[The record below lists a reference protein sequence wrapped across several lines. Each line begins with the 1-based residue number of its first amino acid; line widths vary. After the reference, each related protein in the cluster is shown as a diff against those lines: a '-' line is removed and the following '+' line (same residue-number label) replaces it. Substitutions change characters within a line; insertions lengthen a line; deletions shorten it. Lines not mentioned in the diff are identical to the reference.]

1 LILLGLLGLAAAF
14 LEAPGNEWSATYID
28 DTFASGPATAALG
41 FVAFTVG
48 MTTIRLI
55 GDSIA
60 ARWGDARSFTGS
72 LPVAAIGWAA
82 VVFAPGP
89 AVAIAG
95 FGVAGLGTGM
105 IFPQL
110 YATGASGVLV
120 SQGRGLSAMSF
131 GARLGFLLVTPA
143 VGLAGSRVGLDVA
156 LAWIMAPVFVALLVL
171 ARTNAA
177 TATGPSRHPSS

>member
-1 LILLGLLGLAAAF
+1 
-14 LEAPGNEWSATYID
+14 
-28 DTFASGPATAALG
+28 
-41 FVAFTVG
+41 
-48 MTTIRLI
+48 
-55 GDSIA
+55 
-60 ARWGDARSFTGS
+60 
-72 LPVAAIGWAA
+72 
-82 VVFAPGP
+82 
-89 AVAIAG
+89 
-95 FGVAGLGTGM
+95 M

-156 LAWIMAPVFVALLVL
+156 LAWIMAPVLLALLVL

-177 TATGPSRHPSS
+177 AATGPPRHPAS